1 MTIRKLYSALVAVAV
16 AFTVSAEAAPAVSVP
31 ADLDSLYKDHR
42 CLEVRV
48 FFPVN
53 EDVLYLD
60 YMGNEA
66 RFHKFIN
73 EANVLIQDTSYHV
86 KSLDVLSCASPE
98 GPIHK
103 NNELSVG
110 RSINFRSY
118 IREYV
123 DITGLTLNVISLG
136 SNWDG
141 LRELVADSD
150 MPARQAVLRIID
162 EGPGANVANLEI
174 DPRVGKLR
182 ELNGGTAFSYIR
194 ANLLPQ
200 LRFVDFK
207 LVFEQTRV
215 IVIDE
220 PAPEPVQEPEP
231 APEPEVEPETVELPA
246 YRFMM
251 RTDDAYFPYYK
262 LAVAARSNVLLP
274 FANIGL
280 EVPLGNRW
288 SLGADHYYPWLWRY
302 WPTRSNKYCSE
313 LMWEKLELRYW
324 FGRDHRPGEKNYGR
338 RLLGHS
344 LAAAGGAGYFDFER
358 DWHGHQGE
366 FWFAGLDYMYAA
378 SIWNGRCHVE
388 LNLGMGYMDRTQRA
402 YNVYVD
408 GGKLFF
414 DREEGETR
422 HHYFGPINAGV
433 TLAFPLYRRYVPR
446 YGYYNNK

>member
-16 AFTVSAEAAPAVSVP
+16 AFQVSAEAAPAVSIP
-31 ADLDSLYKDHR
+31 ADLDSLYKDYR

-66 RFHKFIN
+66 RIHKFIN

-136 SNWDG
+136 SNWGG
-141 LRELVADSD
+141 LRELVEASD
-150 MPARQAVLRIID
+150 MPDKQALLKIID
-162 EGPGANVANLEI
+162 EGQGEDADNSGF
-174 DPRVGKLR
+174 DPRIARIR
-182 ELNGGTAFSYIR
+182 ELNGGATFRYVR
-194 ANLLPQ
+194 DHLLPQ

-207 LVFEQTRV
+207 LVFEQTKV
-215 IVIDE
+215 IVIEE
-220 PAPEPVQEPEP
+220 PEPEPEPMPEPEPEPV
-231 APEPEVEPETVELPA
+231 VEQETVDLPG

-251 RTDDAYFPYYK
+251 RTDAPYHQYYK
-262 LAVAARSNVLLP
+262 LVLAPRTNVLLP
-274 FANIGL
+274 LANIGL
-280 EVPLGNRW
+280 EIPLGNRW
-288 SLGADHYYPWLWRY
+288 SIGLDHYYPWLWRY
-302 WPTRSNKYCSE
+302 WPTKSNEYCSE
-313 LMWEKLELRYW
+313 FMWEKAELRYW
-324 FGRDHRPGEKNYGR
+324 FGRDHRAGAQNYGR

-344 LAAAGGAGYFDFER
+344 LALAGGAGYFDFER

-366 FWFAGLDYMYAA
+366 FWFTGLDYMYAA

-388 LNLGMGYMDRTQRA
+388 LNVGVGYMDRTQRA
-402 YNVYVD
+402 YNVYVN
-408 GGKLFF
+408 GGKLFY
-414 DREEGETR
+414 DRDEGETR
-422 HHYFGPINAGV
+422 HRYYGPINAGV
-433 TLAFPLYRRYVPR
+433 TLAFPLYRRYVPKT
-446 YGYYNNK
+446 GYYNNK